1 MKFRIVLILI
11 MPFLFSYCLDGQGSN
26 KKIRITG
33 KVVDINQRP
42 VSDATIMIDNIKT
55 TSATNPKGIYKIKV
69 SSSAEKIGIFTFSTG
84 VVDEAISGRTS
95 IDFILKDYTAPL
107 ATSPADLAGEEEIN
121 IGYGTVKRKNLTQQV
136 GRIDGSDQ
144 KYSSYN
150 SIYDMLR
157 GEVPGVRVDGNRITI
172 QGTGSLT
179 LSTEPLLVVDGV
191 PVNSIDGISPQT
203 VRSIEVLKGSSASIY
218 GARGA
223 NGVILINL
231 KTAKNTK

>member
-11 MPFLFSYCLDGQGSN
+11 MPFLFSYCLDGQGRN

-69 SSSAEKIGIFTFSTG
+69 SSSSQKIGIFTFSTG
-84 VVDEAISGRTS
+84 VVDEAIGGRTT

-107 ATSPADLAGEEEIN
+107 ATSQANLAGEEEIN

-191 PVNSIDGISPQT
+191 PVNSIDGISPQM
-203 VRSIEVLKGSSASIY
+203 VRSIEVLKGPSASIY